1 MLRSSVLLEGP
12 ELMELVVP
20 PSSAASLLTGIV
32 FGFARRHLGDAA
44 SGAPQAAGELS
55 RADLEV
61 EVGGVEG
68 SRSFIIM

>member
-1 MLRSSVLLEGP
+1 MQDGP
-12 ELMELVVP
+12 VQTGAAAA
-20 PSSAASLLTGIV
+20 PSSTASLLAGIV

-44 SGAPQAAGELS
+44 SGAPQAARELA

-61 EVGGVEG
+61 EVG